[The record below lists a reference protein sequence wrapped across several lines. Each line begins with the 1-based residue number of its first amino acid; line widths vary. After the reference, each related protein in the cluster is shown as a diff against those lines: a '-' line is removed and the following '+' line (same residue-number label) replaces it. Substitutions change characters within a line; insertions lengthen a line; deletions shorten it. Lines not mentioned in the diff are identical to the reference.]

1 MEGERRRERGDSQ
14 KALAMAMLSRKLM
27 RGATTMPIP
36 SSCNAHTHTHT
47 HTHTQSYTAIC
58 IPNTHFKSTQA
69 HTSLCHKAIVPPSNL
84 ADGSGG
90 VGGHQWRDGRV
101 VVLYER
107 HLV

>member
-36 SSCNAHTHTHT
+36 SSCNAYTHTHT
-47 HTHTQSYTAIC
+47 HTLKVILPYAHISRAHKHTLVSVTK
-58 IPNTHFKSTQA
+58 PLFPH
-69 HTSLCHKAIVPPSNL
+69 L